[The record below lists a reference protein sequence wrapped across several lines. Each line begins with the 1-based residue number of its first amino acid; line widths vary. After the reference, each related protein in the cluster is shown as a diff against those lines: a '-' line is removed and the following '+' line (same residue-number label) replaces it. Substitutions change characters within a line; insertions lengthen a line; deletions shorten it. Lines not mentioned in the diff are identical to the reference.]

1 MRQDLDRLMQARNLQ
16 AFIIPPSEVYSPA
29 AYYLAGGILC
39 HPWIIKVQGQDPI
52 LLANHM
58 EVEEAQKSGY
68 QVISFDALRAH
79 EIIREHGEHSPKGQ
93 ALWWARFF
101 DLFQIKGRVSFYGT
115 VEAQTLLRWQNVITS
130 HFAGQVELV
139 HDTPP
144 DILSLAAETKDPAE
158 IALMRSVGQRASA
171 VMRATR
177 EWLSL
182 QKVGPDEGLLDAQ
195 GGPLTIGAVK
205 RHVRALLMEQG
216 LEDVGGAMIFAQ
228 GRDAGIPHNRGQED
242 MQLRLGQAI
251 IFDLFPRSMGG
262 GYFHDM
268 TRTWCLGYAPP
279 EVQQDFDTVQQ
290 VYYKSLEGVSVGRP
304 VRDSATEVCQWF
316 EAAGHPTRLN
326 QPDTV
331 QGYVHSLGHGL
342 GLMVHESPGIRH
354 LSPAETVYQKGH
366 VVTIE
371 PGLYYPD
378 RGYGI
383 RIEDTVYLDER
394 GELQNLTD
402 CPYDLVIP
410 MKSS

>member
-1 MRQDLDRLMQARNLQ
+1 MRQDLDRLMQERGLQ
-16 AFIIPPSEVYSPA
+16 AFIVPPSEVYSPA

-39 HPWIIKVQGQDPI
+39 HPWIIKVQGREPL

-68 QVISFDALRAH
+68 EVINYDALRQH
-79 EIIREHGEHSPKGQ
+79 EIIRDHGEYSPKGQ

-115 VEAQTLLRWQNVITS
+115 VEAQTMLRWQKIISTEL
-130 HFAGQVELV
+130 AAQVELV

-144 DILSLAAETKDPAE
+144 DILSLAAETKDAAE
-158 IALMRSVGQRASA
+158 IALMRSVGERASA

-177 EWLSL
+177 HWLS
-182 QKVGPDEGLLDAQ
+182 QQRVGADEGLLDERGQA
-195 GGPLTIGAVK
+195 LTIGAVK
-205 RHVRALLMEQG
+205 RYVRGLLMEQA

-242 MQLRLGQAI
+242 MPLRLGQAI

-279 EVQQDFDTVQQ
+279 QVQQDFEAVLG
-290 VYYKSLEGVSVGRP
+290 VYYKSLEGVTLGRP
-304 VRDSATEVCQWF
+304 VRESATEVCQWF

-326 QPDTV
+326 QPETTE
-331 QGYVHSLGHGL
+331 GYVHSLGHGL

-354 LSPAETVYQKGH
+354 LSPPESVFKAGH

-371 PGLYYPD
+371 PGLYYPE

-383 RIEDTVYLDER
+383 RIEDTVYLDDK
-394 GELQNLTD
+394 GNLQNLTD
-402 CPYDLVIP
+402 CPYELVIP
-410 MKSS
+410 MVAQ